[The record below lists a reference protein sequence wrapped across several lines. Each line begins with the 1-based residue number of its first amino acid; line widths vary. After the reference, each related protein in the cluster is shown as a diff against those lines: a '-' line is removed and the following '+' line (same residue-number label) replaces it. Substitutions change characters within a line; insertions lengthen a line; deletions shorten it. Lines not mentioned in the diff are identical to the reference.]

1 MWNDRLRAA
10 VLPLL
15 LATAVTGAAQAPA
28 PAPQAKPATPPPAEA
43 KPGAKALPAKPA
55 DKATP
60 AKPKVKKAKA
70 KPADDAT
77 VKPEV
82 AGLSK
87 LRSQAIKAKK
97 TKALPE
103 SQRLN
108 VNRATKAE
116 LLGLGLSEKAA
127 DKVIAGR
134 PYMSKIQ
141 LPNRGVLS
149 YAEYLSIKDKI
160 TLIK

>member
-1 MWNDRLRAA
+1 MWNDRLRAL

-28 PAPQAKPATPPPAEA
+28 PNPETKSATPPSSNAKPAA
-43 KPGAKALPAKPA
+43 KPLPAKPA
-55 DKATP
+55 PT
-60 AKPKVKKAKA
+60 KPKAKKAKA
-70 KPADDAT
+70 KPSDDAT

-87 LRSQAIKAKK
+87 LRSQALKAKK
-97 TKALPE
+97 TKTLLE

-116 LLGLGLSEKAA
+116 LLGLGLTEKAA
-127 DKVIAGR
+127 DKLIAGR

-141 LPNRGVLS
+141 LPNRGILS